1 MVVGDFAFVEYGA
14 SVSRLAG
21 LGVVVLL
28 RRFVRFGSK
37 FKTAAVVESAVVVG
51 ALATVEEAILGRR
64 VVVFRVVVDGA
75 VVVDRNFSG

>member
-1 MVVGDFAFVEYGA
+1 MWNPDD
-14 SVSRLAG
+14 SPSKLAG

-37 FKTAAVVESAVVVG
+37 FKTAAVVVESAVVVG